1 MDIDTARK
9 EIDAIDTLF
18 AELFEKRMKL
28 ARAIGEEKLKQN
40 LPIED
45 KAREQQIMNARCSL
59 INSAE
64 LRPGFERVRGEMIK
78 VSKSYQRSLVDRQE
92 GYATEFASKM
102 LQVDILPSGK
112 VGYSGIE
119 GSYAHEAVCQIF
131 PDSDSEGFNGFEEVL
146 RHLGKDIEYG
156 VLPIENSSTG
166 GIAEVYDL
174 LRKYGAYIVGEHTAY
189 IDHCLLGIKGGS
201 VRQVKKVLSHQE
213 GIMQC
218 RDYVAMHK
226 LQSETMVNTAVAAK
240 YVSDKNDVELAAI
253 GSAKNAELYGLEI
266 LEKGINFNKNNY
278 TRFIVVAPRP
288 EYQKGADKISI
299 YLSLPHVSGSL
310 ASLLDIFA
318 DEGLNL
324 VKIES
329 RPIYKKNWE
338 YYFYIDIK
346 ADITDANTLHALDL
360 AAEHSDYMEILGG
373 YKSAQN

>member
-28 ARAIGEEKLKQN
+28 ARAIGEQKLKQN

-45 KAREQQIMNARCSL
+45 KAREQQIINARCSL

-64 LRPGFERVRGEMIK
+64 LRPGFERVLGEMIK

-92 GYATEFASKM
+92 GYATEFASRM
-102 LQVDILPSGK
+102 LEVDTLPCGR

-146 RHLGKDIEYG
+146 RGLGKDIEYG

-174 LRKYGAYIVGEHTAY
+174 LRKYGAYIVGEHTVY
-189 IDHCLLGIKGGS
+189 IEHCLLGIKGGS
-201 VRQVKKVLSHQE
+201 IRQVKKVLSHQE

-226 LQSETMVNTAVAAK
+226 LQSEAMVNTAVAAK
-240 YVSDKNDVELAAI
+240 YVSDQNDVGLCLADHLADAVE
-253 GSAKNAELYGLEI
+253 GAAGDVC
-266 LEKGINFNKNNY
+266 KG
-278 TRFIVVAPRP
+278 
-288 EYQKGADKISI
+288 
-299 YLSLPHVSGSL
+299 LSLLHH
-310 ASLLDIFA
+310 IQIKI
-318 DEGLNL
+318 GLNI
-324 VKIES
+324 KGC
-329 RPIYKKNWE
+329 KNLIQHLAVLSGNA
-338 YYFYIDIK
+338 YD
-346 ADITDANTLHALDL
+346 ALDL
-360 AAEHSDYMEILGG
+360 FPLLQFLHKRSHFDCLGTSPENAHNFNFFH
-373 YKSAQN
+373 KNLS

>member
-1 MDIDTARK
+1 MDINTARN

-45 KAREQQIMNARCSL
+45 KVREQQLINARCSL
-59 INSAE
+59 IQNAE
-64 LRPGFERVRGEMIK
+64 LRPGFERVLGEIIK
-78 VSKSYQRSLVDRQE
+78 VSKSYQRSLVDKGD

-102 LQVDILPSGK
+102 SALDVLPSGI
-112 VGYSGIE
+112 VGYSGID
-119 GSYAHEAVCQIF
+119 GSYAQTAACEIF
-131 PDSDSEGFNGFEEVL
+131 PDAQNIGFNGFEEVL
-146 RHLGKDIEYG
+146 RNLGKDIQYG

-174 LRKYGAYIVGEHTAY
+174 LRKYGAYIVGEHTVY
-189 IDHCLLGIKGGS
+189 IEHCLLGVKGGS
-201 VRQVKKVLSHQE
+201 VKDIKKVISHRE
-213 GIMQC
+213 GISQC
-218 RDYVAMHK
+218 RDYIKNHK
-226 LQSETMVNTAVAAK
+226 FQTEAMVNTAVAAK
-240 YVSDKNDVELAAI
+240 LVAEQNDCGLAAI
-253 GSAKNAELYGLEI
+253 GSAKNAELYGLDI

-318 DEGLNL
+318 DAGINL

-360 AAEHSDYMEILGG
+360 AAEHSEYMEILGG